1 MQSMMR
7 KALLEQEP
15 VEIIYLSKD
24 NVTTQRLV
32 TLHSMNE
39 DEATGYCHLR
49 RCVRTFK
56 LERVLSAY
64 PYQFRIKKKQLYV

>member
-1 MQSMMR
+1 MKSIMH
-7 KALLEQEP
+7 KALFKQEA

-39 DEATGYCHLR
+39 HEATGYCHLR

-56 LERVLSAY
+56 LERILSAY
-64 PYQFRIKKKQLYV
+64 PYRFRIKKKQLYV